1 MAGGGIQGRSGATVA
16 AFAAVLVLA
25 ACGGGSKK
33 EDPATMPVT
42 GPGAPKGAPNPR
54 AAIVD
59 FFAAKREGD
68 TERGCSLESEDFQKA
83 QYGSAG
89 QACLDNLA
97 NKQAQKVWAEKIK
110 IDDLDEAPD
119 SAAAKIR
126 PNSGSDTPAEITLV
140 RGEGGWLVNS
150 LR

>member
-1 MAGGGIQGRSGATVA
+1 MAALVA
-16 AFAAVLVLA
+16 ALA
-25 ACGGGSKK
+25 FGLTACGKKK
-33 EDPATMPVT
+33 EDPAKMPVT
-42 GPGAPKGAPNPR
+42 GAGAPKGAPSPR

-59 FFAAKREGD
+59 FFEAKRTGD
-68 TERGCSLESEDFQKA
+68 TRRGCELESEDFQKA

-97 NKQAQKVWAEKIK
+97 NKQAQRVWAEEIK

-126 PNSGSDTPAEITLV
+126 PNSGSDAPAEVTLV
-140 RGEGGWLVNS
+140 RGEGGWLIHS